1 MDDLLA
7 RVGAQA
13 ATFAIRSGITLT
25 ASFAVKQVQRYIAD
39 IPKQTGAELEN
50 TRKRLEQRIRIITP
64 ALELIDIIAARGN
77 TILDSTVRLTAGLRR
92 DIQRFGVRVGEV
104 VDAREGGCAKGKG
117 REKEVKEILEG
128 MKELLMRVEE
138 AVPFISLA
146 LTTSGANISSTL
158 PETVSPSRL
167 LQASNFLT
175 KADARYLAEDEPTQV
190 GPGFTL
196 KLYTIFSGSDRF
208 ANTNSVSATDITWK
222 EEHAKCCVTVMR
234 TPAPIEAEALDE
246 IWADEYNYE
255 LSIVEDLNDGR
266 YHEELEVEGADKPTK
281 ESDGF
286 IPGRARAIP
295 VHLLARL
302 FFSASGRLLNIDEAR
317 TPVLVLKLNHSLPP
331 PRKLM
336 EQMRFGT
343 MPDDERDSDI
353 EEEGEEEEQERA
365 DENIEWLALELFNEK
380 GDDEYES
387 DLDDLQSDIGEEE
400 TDETPSP
407 KEDSAHSPSQNAED
421 TLSTAVSQLNI
432 GTPPPRSLPPA
443 NLPAPRPNSDS
454 NSSLATLSLLE
465 YILRLSALQT
475 SEQDSMLNITDERI
489 SLFLRDDNGGAAS
502 RREREG
508 VAMGDPRGGAGDVFA
523 TPVTVGSF
531 GSGSRRQGSGRR
543 EESEQGGRRR
553 GSGMERLDTPL
564 QERLVR
570 ARRTQDTQGRDIL
583 ATPVSRGAD
592 LVTEGAS
599 NSAGRLGKDSRV
611 GRRSMTA
618 RAGSAPSASHR
629 HRKNDLPA
637 AERG

>member
-104 VDAREGGCAKGKG
+104 VDAREGGGSKGKG

-175 KADARYLAEDEPTQV
+175 KADARYLAEDEPTQI

-208 ANTNSVSATDITWK
+208 ANTNSVSASDITWK
-222 EEHAKCCVTVMR
+222 EEHAKCRVTVMR

-255 LSIVEDLNDGR
+255 LNIVEDLNDGR
-266 YHEELEVEGADKPTK
+266 YHEELEVEGADKPVK

-302 FFSASGRLLNIDEAR
+302 FFSASGRLLNIEEAR

-336 EQMRFGT
+336 EQMRSGT
-343 MPDDERDSDI
+343 MPDDELESDI

-365 DENIEWLALELFNEK
+365 DENIEWLALELFNEN
-380 GDDEYES
+380 GDDDYES
-387 DLDDLQSDIGEEE
+387 DFDDLQSDIGE
-400 TDETPSP
+400 DETPSP
-407 KEDSAHSPSQNAED
+407 KEDSGHSPGLNAED
-421 TLSTAVSQLNI
+421 TLSTAVNQLNI

-443 NLPAPRPNSDS
+443 NLPPPRPNSDS

-475 SEQDSMLNITDERI
+475 SEQESMLNITDERI

-531 GSGSRRQGSGRR
+531 GSGSRRQGSG
-543 EESEQGGRRR
+543 QGERRR

-564 QERLVR
+564 QERLAR
-570 ARRTQDTQGRDIL
+570 ARRTQDIQGRDIL

-592 LVTEGAS
+592 LVAEGTL
-599 NSAGRLGKDSRV
+599 NSAGRLGKDSRA

-618 RAGSAPSASHR
+618 RAGSAPSASDR
-629 HRKNDLPA
+629 NRKNDLPA
-637 AERG
+637 GE